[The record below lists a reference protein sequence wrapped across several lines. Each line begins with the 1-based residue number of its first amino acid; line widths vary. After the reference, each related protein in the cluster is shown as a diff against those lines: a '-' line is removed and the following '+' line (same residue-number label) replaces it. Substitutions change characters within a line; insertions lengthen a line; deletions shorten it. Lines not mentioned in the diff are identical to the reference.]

1 MATLYL
7 MLAQLSLAELQLR
20 LLEDQMQ
27 LRLII

>member
-7 MLAQLSLAELQLR
+7 MLAQLSLAELQL
-20 LLEDQMQ
+20 LEDQMQ